1 MEKTLTVKRHT
12 YRRTI
17 KPREVTFVC
26 KSHPGGPKE
35 ITEDRLPG
43 ATPAYCLACIDAGRR
58 RDYKAKA
65 ALMRYY
71 ERKQKEL
78 QTT

>member
-1 MEKTLTVKRHT
+1 MEKTLKVKRHAYKRKLT
-12 YRRTI
+12 SRS
-17 KPREVTFVC
+17 VTFIC

-43 ATPAYCLACIDAGRR
+43 PTPAYCLACIDAGRR
-58 RDYKAKA
+58 EDYKAKA